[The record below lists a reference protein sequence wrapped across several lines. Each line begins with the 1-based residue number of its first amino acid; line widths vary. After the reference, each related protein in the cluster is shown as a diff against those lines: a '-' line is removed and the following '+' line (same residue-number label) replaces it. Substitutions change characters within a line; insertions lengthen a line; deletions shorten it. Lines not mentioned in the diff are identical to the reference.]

1 MAIRVSDAGRGMGVA
16 WCDRAPRELHLA
28 AGVACTLV
36 DEARVAGDEEVCGL
50 LVGRREKAQ
59 CRVARTVAC
68 RNAAPEGR
76 RQTRFEID
84 PRRLIEEER
93 VARGSGEE
101 VVGFYH
107 SHPAGDPVPS
117 PVDRTYMGLWPG
129 MVWVIL
135 GARTPAMRD
144 HVRAWSFDPGREAVP
159 REVRIES
166 ARWESAMA
174 ERPITRDP

>member
-1 MAIRVSDAGRGMGVA
+1 MSGAGQGTGAA
-16 WCDRAPRELHLA
+16 WRDRAPHELHLA
-28 AGVACTLV
+28 AGLAGTLV
-36 DEARVAGDEEVCGL
+36 DEADAAGDEEVCGL
-50 LVGRREKAQ
+50 LVGRRETAQ
-59 CRVARTVAC
+59 SRVARTVAC

-129 MVWVIL
+129 MVWVIV
-135 GARTPAMRD
+135 GTRASATWGS
-144 HVRAWSFDPGREAVP
+144 VRAWSFDPGREVVP

-166 ARWESAMA
+166 ARGESGMA
-174 ERPITRDP
+174 DRPITRDP

>member
-1 MAIRVSDAGRGMGVA
+1 MSDAGQGTGEV
-16 WCDRAPRELHLA
+16 WCDRAPRELHLPSGL
-28 AGVACTLV
+28 AGTLV
-36 DEARVAGDEEVCGL
+36 DEARVAGDEEMCGL
-50 LVGRREKAQ
+50 LVGRREAV
-59 CRVARTVAC
+59 RSWVARTVAC
-68 RNAAPEGR
+68 RTAAPEGR

-93 VARGSGEE
+93 VVRGSGEE

-129 MVWVIL
+129 MVWVIV
-135 GARTPAMRD
+135 GARAPAMRGG
-144 HVRAWSFDPGREAVP
+144 VRAWSFDPGREEAP

-166 ARWESAMA
+166 ARGESGTA
-174 ERPITRDP
+174 ERPITRNP

>member
-1 MAIRVSDAGRGMGVA
+1 MSDTGQGTGTA
-16 WCDRAPRELHLA
+16 WGDAAPRELHLA
-28 AGVACTLV
+28 AGLAGALV
-36 DEARVAGDEEVCGL
+36 DEASVAGDEEVCGL
-50 LVGRREKAQ
+50 LVGRRETDQ
-59 CRVARTVAC
+59 SRVARTVAC
-68 RNAAPEGR
+68 TNAAPEGR

-84 PRRLIEEER
+84 PRCLIEEER

-107 SHPAGDPVPS
+107 SHPAGDPIPS

-129 MVWVIL
+129 MVWVIV
-135 GARTPAMRD
+135 GARASAMRGR
-144 HVRAWSFDPGREAVP
+144 VRAWSFDPGREVVP

-166 ARWESAMA
+166 ARGESGMA

>member
-1 MAIRVSDAGRGMGVA
+1 MSDAGRRTGTVSR
-16 WCDRAPRELHLA
+16 DRAPCELHLP
-28 AGVACTLV
+28 AGLAGTLV
-36 DEARVAGDEEVCGL
+36 DEARVAGDEEMCGL
-50 LVGRREKAQ
+50 LVGRREAVRS
-59 CRVARTVAC
+59 RVARTVAC

-93 VARGSGEE
+93 LARGLGEE

-129 MVWVIL
+129 MVWVIV
-135 GARTPAMRD
+135 GARAPAMRGG
-144 HVRAWSFDPGREAVP
+144 VRAWSFDPGREEAP

-166 ARWESAMA
+166 AQGKSGMDEW
-174 ERPITRDP
+174 PITRDP

>member
-1 MAIRVSDAGRGMGVA
+1 MSDAGQGTGAV
-16 WCDRAPRELHLA
+16 WCDRAPRELHLP
-28 AGVACTLV
+28 AGLAGTLV
-36 DEARVAGDEEVCGL
+36 NEARVAGDEEMCGL
-50 LVGRREKAQ
+50 LVGRREAV
-59 CRVARTVAC
+59 RSWVARTVAC

-93 VARGSGEE
+93 VVRGSGEE

-117 PVDRTYMGLWPG
+117 AADRTYMGLWPG
-129 MVWVIL
+129 MVWVIV
-135 GARTPAMRD
+135 GARASAMRGG
-144 HVRAWSFDPGREAVP
+144 VRAWSFDPGREEAP

-166 ARWESAMA
+166 DWGESGTA
-174 ERPITRDP
+174 ERPITRNP